1 MISEW
6 LIVCGLCQKL
16 KATDESDI
24 IFGLSE
30 GSLMAEN
37 RCYLPPFTTFS
48 LLLSYS
54 PTKQNMEI
62 MFHLIKFGW

>member
-24 IFGLSE
+24 IFGLSG
-30 GSLMAEN
+30 GSLMTEN
-37 RCYLPPFTTFS
+37 RCYLPPQTTFS
-48 LLLSYS
+48 FSLSYS
-54 PTKQNMEI
+54 PSNRIWEVK
-62 MFHLIKFGW
+62 MFD